1 MSGMPFQSFFSDAEC
16 ASYYGVITDIDEK
29 YYMAKADLHP
39 LGITT
44 GWLPISTPAIGFFKM
59 PSIGTLV
66 KVDLICNNIN
76 NGVIVAMLYDK
87 KQSPGKTLNEH
98 QSEIIPEGWF
108 IFKHYESGAEFHFT
122 KAGHYKF
129 YTPEGYEIKSEKDIN
144 MESTLNINIDSAAS
158 ITLTGAT
165 KIKLDSTVVELS
177 GSPSLKKLVN
187 EDFIALFNQHTH
199 LGNLGAPTTPPG
211 ASVPP
216 SVAVVGLHTTTET
229 TAG

>member
-98 QSEIIPEGWF
+98 QSETIPEGWF
-108 IFKHYESGAEFHFT
+108 IFKHYESGAEFHF
-122 KAGHYKF
+122 KKNGEYNF
-129 YTPEGYEIKSEKDIN
+129 YSPEGVN
-144 MESTLNINIDSAAS
+144 MSSDKTITLKGNVRVKIDSPS
-158 ITLTGAT
+158 
-165 KIKLDSTVVELS
+165 VELAQ
-177 GSPSLKKLVN
+177 GLLRKLVN
-187 EDFIALFNQHTH
+187 EDFLAVFNAHTH
-199 LGNLGAPTTPPG
+199 LGNMGAPTTPPA
-211 ASVPP
+211 ASLPGTI
-216 SVAVVGLHTTTET
+216 ATVGTHTTTQT
-229 TAG
+229 KAG